1 MIAGMS
7 DAPDSVPS
15 TDMPTRELTPHEVA
29 ALPKS
34 SQPQAVDVGDSSL
47 MLPGEGGGTPSQ
59 VLDVDS
65 IGRAAIDFRS
75 RYHFRYL
82 LGEGGMGEVHLVRD
96 RTVGRDVAL
105 KVIRGDDPESRARAQ
120 ARFVREARVQGQLEH
135 PSIVPVY
142 DFGSDPDG
150 NLYFTMK
157 RVRGRSLEEVFQGLE
172 GGDAEITE
180 LYPRRRLLKA
190 LQQTCLTMAFAHTRG
205 VLHRD
210 LKPANIM
217 LGDFGEVYV
226 LDWGLAKTRGADEI
240 EPTENLAQVANEQH
254 TVDGAIVGTPGFM
267 APEQLK
273 GGDEDVDERADVY
286 ALGAILFQILTHRAL
301 HKGESLNDYVI
312 STLSPPPRASE
323 AAPDGGVPPELDS
336 VCFEALAVS
345 PDERTASAS
354 LLSEALEAYLD
365 GDHDL
370 TLRRKAAQIHAAN
383 AERVLEGS
391 NGTQVMK
398 GLGKSADDTL
408 SVSLAGVDEEGA
420 RRHAM
425 RDVGAALGLDPTN
438 ETALHVFYRLLT
450 EPPKEMP
457 AEAAEELRKA
467 RLEAKRVGLK
477 VAMIVYA
484 SFTAIVP
491 MVLVMGVKNWVA
503 FTVEGAAIALCLF
516 LSIYH
521 YRRDQTPAISLDH
534 VAAATIAVIVS
545 MVVLGPFMIVPTL
558 ALANTAAYAVAAHE
572 SRERFWI
579 ATFGVCAVIVPILIE
594 FSGLLPPTFDVVD
607 GKIVVQ
613 SMMFDLSFQSTLA
626 FLVVIHVPFILAC
639 AWFVARVKETHSELE
654 RQMRVQAW
662 QLAQIVPSRPVAKAL
677 PESEAG

>member
-1 MIAGMS
+1 MS
-7 DAPDSVPS
+7 DVPDSVPS
-15 TDMPTRELTPHEVA
+15 TEQPTRAIKPGTATPLTA
-29 ALPKS
+29 S
-34 SQPQAVDVGDSSL
+34 SRPQAVDVGDSSL
-47 MLPGEGGGTPSQ
+47 VLPGEATTPSQ

-65 IGRAAIDFRS
+65 IGRAALDFRS
-75 RYHFRYL
+75 RYLFRYL

-142 DFGSDPDG
+142 DFGSNPDG

-157 RVRGRSLEEVFQGLE
+157 RVRGRSLQQIFRGLNS
-172 GGDAEITE
+172 GDAEIEE

-226 LDWGLAKTRGADEI
+226 LDWGLAKTAGADEL
-240 EPTENLAQVANEQH
+240 EAEENLAQVAHENH

-273 GGDEDVDERADVY
+273 GADVVVDERADVY
-286 ALGAILFQILTHRAL
+286 ALGAILFQILTRRAL
-301 HKGESLNDYVI
+301 HEGETFNDYVI
-312 STLSPPPRASE
+312 STLSPAPRASV

-336 VCFEALAVS
+336 LCAEALKVL
-345 PDERTASAS
+345 PEERIASAA
-354 LLSEALEAYLD
+354 LLSETLEAYLD

-370 TLRRKAAQIHAAN
+370 TLRRKAAQAHAAN
-383 AERVLEGS
+383 AERVLEGRAHS
-391 NGTQVMK
+391 ESTHAA
-398 GLGKSADDTL
+398 KSADDTL

-425 RDVGAALGLDPTN
+425 REVGAALGLDPTN
-438 ETALHVFYRLLT
+438 ETALHTFYRLLT
-450 EPPKEMP
+450 EPPDEMP

-477 VAMIVYA
+477 VAMVVYA
-484 SFTAIVP
+484 SFIGIVP
-491 MVLVMGVKNWVA
+491 LVLFMGVKNWVA
-503 FTVEGAAIALCLF
+503 FTVEGVSIGACF
-516 LSIYH
+516 LLSVYH

-534 VAAATIAVIVS
+534 IVAATIAVIVS
-545 MVVLGPFMIVPTL
+545 IVVLGPFMVVPTL
-558 ALANTAAYAVAAHE
+558 ALANTAAYAVAAHKP
-572 SRERFWI
+572 RERFWI
-579 ATFGVCAVIVPILIE
+579 ATMGVCAVIVPVLVE

-607 GKIVVQ
+607 GQIIVH
-613 SMMFDLSFQSTLA
+613 SMMFELSFRSTLA
-626 FLVVIHVPFILAC
+626 FLLIIHVPFILAC

-662 QLAQIVPSRPVAKAL
+662 QLAQIVPSRPDSR
-677 PESEAG
+677 E

>member
-1 MIAGMS
+1 MVR
-7 DAPDSVPS
+7 PDSVPS
-15 TDMPTRELTPHEVA
+15 TEQPTREIKPGAVA
-29 ALPKS
+29 ALTVRSHP
-34 SQPQAVDVGDSSL
+34 PAVDVGDSSL
-47 MLPGEGGGTPSQ
+47 VLPGETATPSQ

-65 IGRAAIDFRS
+65 IGRAAIDFRA
-75 RYHFRYL
+75 RYLFRYL

-96 RTVGRDVAL
+96 KTVGRDVAL

-142 DFGSDPDG
+142 DFGSNPDG

-157 RVRGRSLEEVFQGLE
+157 RVRGRSLQEVFRGLE
-172 GGDAEITE
+172 SGDSEIEE

-226 LDWGLAKTRGADEI
+226 LDWGLAKTAGADEA
-240 EPTENLAQVANEQH
+240 EAEENLAQVAHENH

-273 GGDEDVDERADVY
+273 GADDAVDERADVY
-286 ALGAILFQILTHRAL
+286 ALGAILFQILTRRAL
-301 HKGESLNDYVI
+301 HQGETFNDYVI
-312 STLSPPPRASE
+312 STLSAVPRASD
-323 AAPDGGVPPELDS
+323 AAPDAMVPPELDS
-336 VCFEALAVS
+336 ICEGALSVL
-345 PDERTASAS
+345 PEDRIASAA
-354 LLSEALEAYLD
+354 LLSEGLEAYLD

-370 TLRRKAAQIHAAN
+370 TLRRKAAQAHAAN
-383 AERVLEGS
+383 AERVLEGAPES
-391 NGTQVMK
+391 TSTS
-398 GLGKSADDTL
+398 KSADDTL
-408 SVSLAGVDEEGA
+408 SVSLAGAGEESA

-425 RDVGAALGLDPTN
+425 REVGAALGLDPTN
-438 ETALHVFYRLLT
+438 ETALHTFYRLLT

-477 VAMIVYA
+477 VAMVVYA
-484 SFTAIVP
+484 SFIGIVP
-491 MVLVMGVKNWVA
+491 LVLWMGVKNWTA
-503 FTVEGAAIALCLF
+503 FTVEGVSIGACF
-516 LSIYH
+516 LLSVYH
-521 YRRDQTPAISLDH
+521 YRRDETPAISLDH
-534 VAAATIAVIVS
+534 IVAATITVIVS
-545 MVVLGPFMIVPTL
+545 IVVLGPFMVVPTL

-572 SRERFWI
+572 PRERFWI
-579 ATFGVCAVIVPILIE
+579 ATMGVCAIVVPVLVE

-607 GKIVVQ
+607 GQIIVH
-613 SMMFDLSFQSTLA
+613 SMMFELSFQSTLV
-626 FLVVIHVPFILAC
+626 FLLIIHIPFILAC
-639 AWFVARVKETHSELE
+639 AWFVARVKETHSQLE

-662 QLAQIVPSRPVAKAL
+662 QLAQIVPSRPD
-677 PESEAG
+677 S

>member
-1 MIAGMS
+1 MS
-7 DAPDSVPS
+7 DVPDSVPS
-15 TDMPTRELTPHEVA
+15 TEQPTRELKPSEAA
-29 ALPKS
+29 ALTAS
-34 SQPQAVDVGDSSL
+34 SRPHAVDVGDSSL
-47 MLPGEGGGTPSQ
+47 VLPGEAATPSQ

-65 IGRAAIDFRS
+65 IGRAAIDFRA
-75 RYHFRYL
+75 RYLFRYL

-96 RTVGRDVAL
+96 KTVGRDVAL

-142 DFGSDPDG
+142 DFGSNPDG

-157 RVRGRSLEEVFQGLE
+157 RVRGRSLQEVFRGLE
-172 GGDAEITE
+172 SGDAEIEE

-190 LQQTCLTMAFAHTRG
+190 LHQTCLTMAFAHTRG

-226 LDWGLAKTRGADEI
+226 LDWGLAKTAGADEV
-240 EPTENLAQVANEQH
+240 EAEENLAQVAHENH

-273 GGDEDVDERADVY
+273 GADDVVDERADVY
-286 ALGAILFQILTHRAL
+286 ALGAILFQILTRRAL
-301 HKGESLNDYVI
+301 HVGETFNDYVI
-312 STLSPPPRASE
+312 STLSSAPRASDS
-323 AAPDGGVPPELDS
+323 APDANVPPELDAI
-336 VCFEALAVS
+336 CERALKVVPA
-345 PDERTASAS
+345 ERMASAAS
-354 LLSEALEAYLD
+354 LSEGLEAYLD

-370 TLRRKAAQIHAAN
+370 TLRRKAAQAHAAN
-383 AERVLEGS
+383 AERVLEGAPTS
-391 NGTQVMK
+391 AGAS
-398 GLGKSADDTL
+398 KSADDTL
-408 SVSLAGVDEEGA
+408 SVSLAGADEEGA

-425 RDVGAALGLDPTN
+425 REVGAALGLDPTN
-438 ETALHVFYRLLT
+438 ETALHTFYRLLT

-477 VAMIVYA
+477 VAMVVYA
-484 SFTAIVP
+484 SFIGIVP
-491 MVLVMGVKNWVA
+491 LVLWMGVKNWTA
-503 FTVEGAAIALCLF
+503 FTVEGVSIGACF
-516 LSIYH
+516 LLSVYH
-521 YRRDQTPAISLDH
+521 YRRDETPAISLDH
-534 VAAATIAVIVS
+534 IVAATITVIVS
-545 MVVLGPFMIVPTL
+545 IVVLGPFMVVPTL

-572 SRERFWI
+572 PRERFWI
-579 ATFGVCAVIVPILIE
+579 ATMGVCAIVVPVLLE
-594 FSGLLPPTFDVVD
+594 FSGLLPPTFDIVD
-607 GKIVVQ
+607 GQIIVH
-613 SMMFDLSFQSTLA
+613 SMMFELSFQSTLV
-626 FLVVIHVPFILAC
+626 FLLIIHIPFILAC

-662 QLAQIVPSRPVAKAL
+662 QLAQIVPGRPD
-677 PESEAG
+677 S